1 MKEFFQLIRRKL
13 SVRVSLWV
21 VLFAAIIFNVA
32 LGFLFFQSRD
42 AVREEAVN
50 HAMQILDKTSLRVEG
65 ILNRVEVASN
75 MTTWLVQRHPDKP
88 DSMFVY
94 SRGMLLNNPDFYNCS
109 IAFEPYYFEDK
120 GRYFSA
126 YTKHDGD
133 SIRTIQGGSDKYQ
146 YFFMDWYLMPMLLD
160 KPCWTEP
167 YMDYDVA
174 TNTSEM
180 VTSFCQTIKDH
191 HGQKIGVINT
201 SLSISWLSQTISATK
216 PYPNSY
222 SIMIGRGGTYFVHPD
237 TTKIT
242 RQTIYTQTIEKPD
255 TALEALGHAMQR
267 GEEGMKHMIIDG
279 EDCYVFYKPLG
290 QTGCSMAIVCPE
302 KDVFSSFNRLRQSV
316 MAIVIIGLLLMLYLF
331 IRIITREL
339 NPLRRLAQEAET
351 IASGQFEAELP
362 DFQRIDEIGQLSHSF
377 AGMQQSLVK
386 YIEELKETTAQ
397 KASIERDLHIAS
409 DIQKGM
415 LPEKFPTKADCDDVQ
430 IYASLTPAK
439 DVGGDLFDFYFRD
452 EKLFFCIGD
461 VSGKG
466 VPASL
471 FMAVTRAVFRT
482 VSAHESMPDQIVT
495 TMNKMMVDMNKTLM
509 FVTLFVGVLDL
520 PTGRLHYCNAGHD
533 APLLVGAGVGE
544 LPCDSNIPVGFMP
557 TWKYTLQE
565 ALISP
570 GTTIFL
576 FTDGLTEAMNAD
588 CAQFQ
593 MNRIN
598 EVALKALS
606 TQQLEPH
613 QLIEQMT
620 AAVHEFV
627 GDAEQSDDLTMMA
640 IQYSR
645 QQREY
650 KTSC

>member
-377 AGMQQSLVK
+377 ADMQQSLVK

-533 APLLVGAGVGE
+533 APLLVGTGVGE

-650 KTSC
+650 ETSC